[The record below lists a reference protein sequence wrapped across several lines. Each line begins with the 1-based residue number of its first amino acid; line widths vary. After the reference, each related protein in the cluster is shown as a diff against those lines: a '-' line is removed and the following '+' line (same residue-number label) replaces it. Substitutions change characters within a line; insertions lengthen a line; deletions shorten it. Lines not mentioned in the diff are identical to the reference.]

1 MLYLFSALGGFYTNT
16 VSTCGVGEICFGKIC
31 FRIVPPMGNRCYWLD
46 DENNTWFLILLHS
59 NLNFCASILVVYI
72 SKVYI
77 ILNDYNFGQAM
88 KTCLDEL
95 MPVTVNGGST
105 FKKSLTD

>member
-1 MLYLFSALGGFYTNT
+1 MVKYVLELSHLREIGVWMMEITYDFSFYCTQI
-16 VSTCGVGEICFGKIC
+16 SIF
-31 FRIVPPMGNRCYWLD
+31 VP
-46 DENNTWFLILLHS
+46 
-59 NLNFCASILVVYI
+59 VYI

-77 ILNDYNFGQAM
+77 VLNNYNFGQAM

>member
-1 MLYLFSALGGFYTNT
+1 MKP
-16 VSTCGVGEICFGKIC
+16 VSCCDFIVIIVGEKYDPLQTYLALLLCQTT
-31 FRIVPPMGNRCYWLD
+31 RIV
-46 DENNTWFLILLHS
+46 
-59 NLNFCASILVVYI
+59 YI
-72 SKVYI
+72 VLST
-77 ILNDYNFGQAM
+77 YNFVQAM

>member
-1 MLYLFSALGGFYTNT
+1 MLYLFPALGGFYTNT
-16 VSTCGVGEICFGKIC
+16 VSTCGVGEFALVKYVLELSHLWEIGVIGWMMKITHGFSFYC
-31 FRIVPPMGNRCYWLD
+31 TQISIFVP
-46 DENNTWFLILLHS
+46 
-59 NLNFCASILVVYI
+59 VYI
-72 SKVYI
+72 NKVYI
-77 ILNDYNFGQAM
+77 VLNNYNFGQAM